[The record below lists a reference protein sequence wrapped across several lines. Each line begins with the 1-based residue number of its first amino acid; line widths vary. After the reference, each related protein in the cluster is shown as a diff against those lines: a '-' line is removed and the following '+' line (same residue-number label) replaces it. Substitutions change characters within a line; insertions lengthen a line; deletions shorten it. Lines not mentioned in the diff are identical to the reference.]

1 MVQPKRGRRIGGSG
15 THQKAIMKNLA
26 IQLFESGKIETTITK
41 AKFLRMF
48 VDKLIIFAKKGDL
61 AARRQC
67 LKLLG
72 NYGSVQKLFNEIGPA
87 TYTRS
92 SGFTRIVRLKNRLGD
107 GAEIVQIE
115 LLK

>member
-1 MVQPKRGRRIGGSG
+1 MVQPKKGRRIGGSG
-15 THQKAIMKNLA
+15 SHQKAIMKNLA
-26 IQLFESGKIETTITK
+26 ISLFENGKIETTIAK

-61 AARRQC
+61 ASRRQC

-72 NYGSVQKLFNEIGPA
+72 NYSSVQRLFNEIAPA
-87 TYTRS
+87 TYARS
-92 SGFTRIVRLKNRLGD
+92 SGFTRIIKIKNRLGD
-107 GAEIVQIE
+107 GAEVVQIE

>member
-26 IQLFESGKIETTITK
+26 ISLFESGKIETTVTK

-61 AARRQC
+61 VSRRQC

-72 NYGSVQKLFNEIGPA
+72 NYGSVQRLFNEIAPA

-92 SGFTRIVRLKNRLGD
+92 SGFTRIVKLKNRLGD